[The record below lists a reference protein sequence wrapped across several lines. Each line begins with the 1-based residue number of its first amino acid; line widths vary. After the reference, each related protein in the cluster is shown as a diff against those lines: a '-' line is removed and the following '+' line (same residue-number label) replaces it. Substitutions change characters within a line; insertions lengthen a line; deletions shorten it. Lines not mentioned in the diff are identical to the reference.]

1 MRQLARGPGAPA
13 PPSALG
19 AAPMPAKPQ
28 FLVTASDTATGTSQ
42 RRDGAFELRLDRSR
56 RSSSFDF
63 SRVSCVL
70 LGTALSAL
78 RRRFQD
84 TMKGMGESLYQSM
97 DAPMAP
103 LEKKVEA
110 WRPAETCCFKL
121 DLCAPLPCHPAPP
134 RRSRAATASR
144 PRWGPLP
151 RLSLPAPDAAAR
163 RVPPRAAKPA
173 RCSSWR

>member
-42 RRDGAFELRLDRSR
+42 RRDALSLRLDRR
-56 RSSSFDF
+56 SSFDF

-70 LGTALSAL
+70 VGTALSAL

-121 DLCAPLPCHPAPP
+121 DLCAPLPSSCSASSLACSHRLAP
-134 RRSRAATASR
+134 
-144 PRWGPLP
+144 
-151 RLSLPAPDAAAR
+151 
-163 RVPPRAAKPA
+163 
-173 RCSSWR
+173 

>member
-1 MRQLARGPGAPA
+1 MRGLDRGPGAPA

-42 RRDGAFELRLDRSR
+42 RRDALSLRLDRR
-56 RSSSFDF
+56 SSFDF
-63 SRVSCVL
+63 SRGEL
-70 LGTALSAL
+70 RAPRTALSAL
-78 RRRFQD
+78 KRRFQD

-110 WRPAETCCFKL
+110 WKPAETCCFKL
-121 DLCAPLPCHPAPP
+121 DLCAPLPSSCSASSLACSHRLAP
-134 RRSRAATASR
+134 
-144 PRWGPLP
+144 
-151 RLSLPAPDAAAR
+151 
-163 RVPPRAAKPA
+163 
-173 RCSSWR
+173 

>member
-42 RRDGAFELRLDRSR
+42 RRDALSLRLDRR
-56 RSSSFDF
+56 SSFDF
-63 SRVSCVL
+63 SRVSCLL
-70 LGTALSAL
+70 LGTAFTSLK
-78 RRRFQD
+78 RRFQD

-134 RRSRAATASR
+134 RRSRAATTSR
-144 PRWGPLP
+144 PRWGAAGQTISP
-151 RLSLPAPDAAAR
+151 PA
-163 RVPPRAAKPA
+163 
-173 RCSSWR
+173 

>member
-56 RSSSFDF
+56 RSSFDF

-103 LEKKVEA
+103 LE
-110 WRPAETCCFKL
+110 
-121 DLCAPLPCHPAPP
+121 
-134 RRSRAATASR
+134 
-144 PRWGPLP
+144 
-151 RLSLPAPDAAAR
+151 
-163 RVPPRAAKPA
+163 
-173 RCSSWR
+173 